1 MYKHT
6 IKSNQTMIN
15 FATIYECKGL
25 FLDEKS
31 KKLVNMEGCAIY

>member
-15 FATIYECKGL
+15 FVIIYECKGL

-31 KKLVNMEGCAIY
+31 KKLVNMEGCAI